1 MCVPSA
7 DGCQWTHIE
16 FLRVNKKKT
25 AQQNC
30 TLLVIYVATFT
41 NSIATTV
48 GKCGDISNQ
57 HTLPLVLTDGKDF
70 AGLRLM
76 AGCIV
81 SLVSR
86 IMPIVSL
93 RVSDV
98 LAAIVPSRE
107 GVWQFPSLVIA
118 KLTEP
123 FCTNTRWLLVT
134 LYNTSGERR

>member
-1 MCVPSA
+1 MRGTPMDINGHTSNSFVS
-7 DGCQWTHIE
+7 I
-16 FLRVNKKKT
+16 KKN

-41 NSIATTV
+41 NAIATTV

-57 HTLPLVLTDGKDF
+57 HTLPIVLTDGKGF

-81 SLVSR
+81 SSVSR
-86 IMPIVSL
+86 IMPTVSL

-98 LAAIVPSRE
+98 LAAIVP
-107 GVWQFPSLVIA
+107 
-118 KLTEP
+118 
-123 FCTNTRWLLVT
+123 
-134 LYNTSGERR
+134 